1 MIKITFKQLAFLIAA
16 SLLASSASAQNG
28 VLPPGSLLVF
38 PLLDNSG
45 SSVTWATLTN
55 TNLATS
61 SGSVRVE
68 LIYVR
73 SSNCLET
80 NRLRTLTPGDTLTVN
95 TKLDSSGLSTG
106 YLYAF
111 ARSTSTG
118 APISFNHLIG
128 TARVINT
135 ATAGDYE
142 YQPYVFRA
150 VPAQGS
156 STDLDGDGRRDL
168 NNLEYQSAPDMLFFP
183 RFTGHVDSPSVRASH
198 LVLVSLAGSVF
209 NTSTNFI
216 VLNDNEEQFS
226 SQASFTCWTRKRLK
240 DISGVFTNEFL
251 LSTLH
256 TGSENFQS
264 RETGAFRIAGG
275 SASSTHGT
283 ISDAPIL
290 GLLVEEVSTTG
301 GSAVLPFAIGLQNN
315 GDLLNQSTIP
325 DTN

>member
-1 MIKITFKQLAFLIAA
+1 MFTNAFKELAFLIAA

-28 VLPPGSLLVF
+28 VLPPGSLLVY

-68 LIYVR
+68 LIYIR

-142 YQPYVFRA
+142 
-150 VPAQGS
+150 GS

>member
-1 MIKITFKQLAFLIAA
+1 MRIVTVKDVAFLLAA
-16 SLLASSASAQNG
+16 PLLACAAVAQNG
-28 VLPPGSLLVF
+28 VLAPGSLLVY

-55 TNLATS
+55 TNLAST

-68 LIYVR
+68 MVYIR
-73 SSNCLET
+73 STNCLET

-95 TKLDSSGLSTG
+95 TKLDSSGLTTG

-128 TARVINT
+128 TTHVINT
-135 ATAGDYE
+135 ATAADYE

-150 VPAQGS
+150 IPAQGAI
-156 STDLDGDGRRDL
+156 TDLDGDGRRDL
-168 NNLEYQSAPDMLFFP
+168 NNLEYQPAPDMLFFP

-226 SQASFTCWTRKRLK
+226 SQTSFTCWTRKRLK
-240 DISGVFTNEFL
+240 DISGVFTNGFL

-256 TGSENFQS
+256 TSSESFQS
-264 RETGAFRIAGG
+264 RETGAFRVAGG
-275 SASSTHGT
+275 SASSSSGS

-290 GLLVEEVSTTG
+290 GLLIEEISTTG
-301 GSAVLPFAIGLQNN
+301 GSAVLPFAIGAQNN
-315 GDLLNQSTIP
+315 GDLLNVSSLP